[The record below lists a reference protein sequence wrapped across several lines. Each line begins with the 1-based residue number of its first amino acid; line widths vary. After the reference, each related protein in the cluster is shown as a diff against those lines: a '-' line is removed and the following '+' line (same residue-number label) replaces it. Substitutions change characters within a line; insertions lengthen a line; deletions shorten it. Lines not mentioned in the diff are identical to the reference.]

1 MRGIDPIP
9 IPVGNHFLNADG
21 KADLATANREALTI
35 MFMVPPGI
43 KTLANALVVVNEM
56 KYSFKISDHL
66 EQNLSSKQK
75 NNSTGKKPSSTLTL
89 PKKGVECSHSST
101 HLSRCISFFF
111 FTVCPFSVSCRQC
124 I

>member
-43 KTLANALVVVNEM
+43 KTLANAFVVVNEM
-56 KYSFKISDHL
+56 EYSFKISDHL

-75 NNSTGKKPSSTLTL
+75 INSTGKKLSS
-89 PKKGVECSHSST
+89 
-101 HLSRCISFFF
+101 
-111 FTVCPFSVSCRQC
+111 
-124 I
+124 